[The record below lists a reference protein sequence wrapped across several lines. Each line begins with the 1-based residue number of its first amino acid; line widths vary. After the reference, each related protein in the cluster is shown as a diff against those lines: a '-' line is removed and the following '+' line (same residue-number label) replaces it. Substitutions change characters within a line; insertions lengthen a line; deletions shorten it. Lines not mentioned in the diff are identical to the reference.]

1 MIDYLIKFFTV
12 LVAMAA
18 VDVCWTYYFI
28 KIDERKEVGAGI
40 WAVILLLF
48 SAFVTTNYVDDK
60 SLIIAAALGSFFGTY
75 YTVKYKKKKEKND
88 GPEGLA
94 KSAKNNNPRP

>member
-1 MIDYLIKFFTV
+1 MIEYLIKFFTV
-12 LVAMAA
+12 LIAMAA

-28 KIDERKEVGAGI
+28 KIDERKELGAGI

-60 SLIIAAALGSFFGTY
+60 SLIIAAALGSFLGTY
-75 YTVKYKKKKEKND
+75 YTIKHKKKKEKKID
-88 GPEGLA
+88 LGKLE
-94 KSAKNNNPRP
+94 KSSKDNN